1 MDFAVY
7 RKWLFECATANE
19 CELHA
24 FVLMTNHV
32 HLMVTGVVE
41 GALSAMMQAMGRRY
55 ARYFNDRHERSG
67 PLFEGRYRSSLIES
81 DRYALACIRYIELN
95 PVRAGMIDDATRYPW
110 STCGNH
116 ALGRPLPGWTPH
128 PTYLALAARD
138 ADRAAAYRA
147 MLVEPIPMDIV
158 AELRW
163 RTAHQQARA
172 RSSTQPDSTIPPAQ
186 GSGWQ
191 PGSQPGWQPD
201 P

>member
-7 RKWLFECATANE
+7 RKWLFECATASA

-32 HLMVTGVVE
+32 HLMVTGEVE
-41 GALSAMMQAMGRRY
+41 RALPAMMQSMGRRY
-55 ARYFNDRHERSG
+55 VRYFNDRHERSG
-67 PLFEGRYRSSLIES
+67 PLFEGRYRSSLIET

-110 STCGNH
+110 STCLNH
-116 ALGRPLPGWTPH
+116 ALGKPSPGWTPH
-128 PTYLALAARD
+128 RTYLALAARD

-147 MLVEPIPMDIV
+147 MLVEPVPPDIV

-163 RTAHQQARA
+163 RTAHQQSRA
-172 RSSTQPDSTIPPAQ
+172 RSMPEPAHVVPPDR
-186 GSGWQ
+186 GSGC
-191 PGSQPGWQPD
+191 QPD